1 MSIEKARLWLQQHS
15 DALLAFE
22 HNIHLFTPEDES
34 VTPPKLAD
42 IISQD
47 PALSLTLL
55 KKVNA
60 NRAPESGKDIVS
72 SAQAAISLL
81 GERVAREL
89 LQSVPAAE
97 TQLTQ
102 QDQLFLYSQICNRSL
117 HTQQQMIHWA
127 KHIGYHQTDE
137 FRLPALLYFTG
148 EALCCCHDFSHYL
161 KYIKAGS
168 ADGSETEFFGFNFTQ
183 LSEALCSQ
191 ANLPI
196 LISQAQRLESSK
208 SQQAKMLFHIATI
221 CHLTEQGWYH
231 SSIEQAFNQLA
242 ETLQLPVE
250 RVITRF
256 HQNSVDCA
264 RESWLHRAWQAGAR
278 LPLIDDGVWTPA
290 KKAPASANQNTRTT
304 IAAQQEKPR
313 KAIVSETEK
322 AAPKQSNS
330 DKHSITHAIERI
342 KRTLSNKEA
351 TQSQVLHRCIEGL
364 SIDLKFNRV
373 GLFLLSRDKT
383 TLQNRMAAGMEKD
396 SPLRQCQLPVAQSGL
411 FKILLKKPQA
421 IHIFPGN
428 YKKYAAL
435 IPARLQACNQTQEFM
450 AMSLFI
456 GDKPVAIIYAD
467 HKGSSV
473 TFEAADF
480 KHFKQ
485 MVSFCSKALAFLQK
499 KPA

>member
-1 MSIEKARLWLQQHS
+1 MSIEKTHLWLQQHS

-22 HNIHLFTPEDES
+22 HNIRFFTPEDES
-34 VTPPKLAD
+34 ATPPKLAD
-42 IISQD
+42 FISQD
-47 PALSLTLL
+47 PALSLALL

-60 NRAPESGKDIVS
+60 NRAPESGKDIVC

-89 LQSVPAAE
+89 LQSMPVAE
-97 TQLTQ
+97 SELTQ

-117 HTQQQMIHWA
+117 HTQQQMVHWA

-148 EALCCCHDFSHYL
+148 EALCCCHDFKNYL
-161 KYIKAGS
+161 KYIEAGN
-168 ADGSETEFFGFNFTQ
+168 ADGSETEFFGFSFAQ
-183 LSEALCSQ
+183 LSEALCGQ
-191 ANLPI
+191 VNLPI
-196 LISQAQRLESSK
+196 LITQAQQLESSK

-221 CHLTEQGWYH
+221 CHFTEQGWYH

-256 HQNSVDCA
+256 HQNSVDCS
-264 RESWLHRAWQAGAR
+264 RESLLHLAWQAGAR
-278 LPLIDDGVWTPA
+278 LPLISDSAWTPA
-290 KKAPASANQNTRTT
+290 KAPASANQNTRTT
-304 IAAQQEKPR
+304 TAAQQNNPR
-313 KAIVSETEK
+313 EAIVSETKKE
-322 AAPKQSNS
+322 APQQPNS
-330 DKHSITHAIERI
+330 EKHSITPAIERI
-342 KRTLSNKEA
+342 KRTLASKEA
-351 TQSQVLHRCIEGL
+351 TQSQVLHDCIEGL
-364 SIDLKFNRV
+364 SKELKFNRV

-396 SPLRQCQLPVAQSGL
+396 SPLRQLQLPVAQSGL

-435 IPARLQACNQTQEFM
+435 IPTRLQACNQTQEFM

-467 HKGSSV
+467 HKGRSAA
-473 TFEAADF
+473 FEAADF